1 MLRLLAIIFLMVH
14 TLAAPMAS
22 AQDSSAPVGIP
33 RGVFQAPVILDGTEL
48 FLLRGVSGLPAERRA
63 LEVHERLVEV
73 ATASNSGTVDVQ
85 VRETRGGYMIS
96 ADGVDVVVVTKADA
110 ELERVD
116 QKLLSDVYADVIR
129 KAILSYRSER
139 TDKARIEGALYA
151 VGWTVAFAIFTFL
164 GILLRRFVNNWITR
178 LVQRNLAEVETATKA
193 HVRADAIAALI
204 RFGVNFF
211 LLAVFFLG
219 VYYYLTFIL
228 LAFAE
233 TRYFAQVLL
242 TYVTRPVLNIVLGFV
257 NYLPNLVTLLII
269 AMVTQYIIKG
279 LRIFFEAIEA
289 GSFEIGNFER
299 HWVIP
304 TFNIVR
310 AMLILIALVFSFP
323 YIPGSESAAFQGLTI
338 LVGAMLSLGS
348 NSVMNNL
355 ISGLFVIYRRSTSIG
370 DRIKIGEHLG
380 DVVEIKMMET
390 HLRSIK
396 NELISIPNAQ
406 LLNSEVVNYTKHA
419 DANGLLVHTTVGI
432 GYEEPTEKVEAML
445 LEAARRTDGLRKRPA
460 PFVLW
465 AALADYAVNYQI
477 NAYTTQGSVIP
488 RIKSDLHRNILD
500 VFTENGVQIMTPSYV
515 ADPAEAKV
523 ATQPWDGK
531 LAHEGDVEQ
540 AQSQT

>member
-1 MLRLLAIIFLMVH
+1 MIRLLVIAVLVVQ
-14 TLAAPMAS
+14 TLCVSVAS
-22 AQDSSAPVGIP
+22 AQDTSASAPMSS
-33 RGVFQAPVILDGTEL
+33 GVFQAPVILDGSEL
-48 FLLRGVSGLPAERRA
+48 FLLRGVSGMPAERRA
-63 LEVHERLVEV
+63 LEVHERLVQV
-73 ATASNSGTVDVQ
+73 ATASNSTTVNIQ
-85 VRETRGGYMIS
+85 KREERFGFVIL
-96 ADGVDVVVVTKADA
+96 ADGVEILTVTQADA
-110 ELERVD
+110 ALEKID
-116 QKLLSDVYADVIR
+116 LALLADVHAKVI
-129 KAILSYRSER
+129 KEAILSYRSER
-139 TDKARIEGALYA
+139 SDKARIEGAIYA
-151 VGWTVAFAIFTFL
+151 LGWTLAFALFTFL
-164 GILLRRFVNNWITR
+164 GFLLRRFLNTRITR
-178 LVQRNLAEVETATKA
+178 LVHRNLAEVESATRA

-204 RFGVNFF
+204 RFGINFV
-211 LLAVFFLG
+211 LLSIFFLG
-219 VYYYLTFIL
+219 VYYYLSFIL

-233 TRYFAQVLL
+233 TRYVAQLLL
-242 TYVTRPVLNIVLGFV
+242 TYVTRPVLNIVLGFF

-269 AMVTQYIIKG
+269 AAVTQYIIRG
-279 LRIFFEAIEA
+279 LRIFFEAVEA

-310 AMLILIALVFSFP
+310 AILILIALVFAFP

-406 LLNSEVVNYTKHA
+406 LLNSEVVNYSKHA

-445 LEAARRTDGLRKRPA
+445 IEAARRTNGLKNRPG

-477 NAYTTQGSVIP
+477 NAYTTQGAIIP

-515 ADPAEAKV
+515 ADPPDAKV
-523 ATQPWDGK
+523 ATAPWDGK
-531 LAHEGDVEQ
+531 LAHQDSGEKEHSK
-540 AQSQT
+540 A